1 MTIEIGLVIALMG
14 LVVSLYYN
22 ITAAARAA
30 RCENKEDASSLTTVI
45 VKLENIG
52 ADIKEI
58 KADMSGLQ
66 AEMKDVTQ
74 RLVIVEQSSKSA
86 HKRLDELGGMAR

>member
-22 ITAAARAA
+22 ITSAARAA
-30 RCENKEDASSLTTVI
+30 RCENKEDVSSLTTVI

-58 KADMSGLQ
+58 KTDMSGLQ

-74 RLVIVEQSSKSA
+74 RLVIVEQSTKSA
-86 HKRLDELGGMAR
+86 HKRLDELGGAAR